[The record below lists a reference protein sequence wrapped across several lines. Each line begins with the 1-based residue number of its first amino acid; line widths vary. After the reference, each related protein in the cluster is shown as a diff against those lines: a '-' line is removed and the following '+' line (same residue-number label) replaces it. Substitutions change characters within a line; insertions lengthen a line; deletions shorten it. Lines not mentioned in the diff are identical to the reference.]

1 MNLRALAIA
10 VLAAPLL
17 FATVPASAQDLPMRS
32 CWDAYIFDNVAE
44 VVEELDVLCGP
55 YVMATIDIQSPVE
68 IDHSLLPA
76 PETIQESAPDAIE
89 GAAIRVEITQ
99 TVTVAVAGQSEDLDI
114 TGSASTVGDTTPEA
128 TLETEPVEVPTEIE
142 ARYRLVR

>member
-1 MNLRALAIA
+1 MNLRALVIA
-10 VLAAPLL
+10 VLAAPFL

-55 YVMATIDIQSPVE
+55 CVMATIELQSRVE
-68 IDHSLLPA
+68 IDHSLSPA
-76 PETIQESAPDAIE
+76 PESIQDPAPDAIE

-99 TVTVAVAGQSEDLDI
+99 TVTVAVAGRGEDLDI
-114 TGSASTVGDTTPEA
+114 TGSAPSADVAPEA
-128 TLETEPVEVPTEIE
+128 TLETEAVEVPTETE
-142 ARYRLVR
+142 ALQTG